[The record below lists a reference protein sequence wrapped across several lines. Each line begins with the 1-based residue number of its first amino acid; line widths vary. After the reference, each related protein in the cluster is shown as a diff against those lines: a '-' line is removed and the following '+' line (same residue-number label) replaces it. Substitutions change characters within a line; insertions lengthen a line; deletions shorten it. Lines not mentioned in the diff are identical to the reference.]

1 MTQIRRALI
10 SVSDKAGIVELAS
23 GLVDLG
29 VEIISTGG
37 TAKLLSDNGVPVRPV
52 SDVTGFPEMMDGR
65 VKTLH
70 PKIHGG
76 LLALRD
82 NPEHMADAEGQGIEM
97 IDLVVVNLYPF
108 ERTIANPEVALEDAI
123 ENIDI
128 GGPTMLRSAAKNYRG
143 VGVICDPAR
152 YDEILKELRENGG
165 ALSEKTKASLALD
178 VFRHTAKY
186 DVIISNWLGRRF
198 AKGEEEPLP
207 EVYMDVLAKVQGLRY
222 GENPH
227 QRAGLYRAANAWDP
241 GLPGAKQLHGKE
253 LSFNNFLDLTAALE
267 IARDFEEPMCA
278 IIKHTN
284 PCGAALA
291 ETPAQA
297 LEEAWAADPIS
308 AFGSVIGLN
317 RVVDVETARRLG
329 SNRFLERTIAPRYRS
344 ESGDEESTIIG
355 AFVEAVIA
363 PGYEPEALEILRRR
377 KTLRIME
384 LPDFARATRSREFDV
399 RRIPGGFLIQD
410 GDQQSVPAS
419 EYRIVTKKQ
428 PTPEQRAS
436 MAFADRIA
444 KHVRSNAIILVQGTR
459 LVGVGAGQMSRV
471 DSSMIAARKAGNR
484 ANGSVLASDAMF
496 PARDGLDAAAA
507 TGATAVIQPGGSVR
521 DDEVIAAADE
531 HGLVMAFTGMRHFK
545 H

>member
-37 TAKLLSDNGVPVRPV
+37 TARLLSDNGVPVRPV

-82 NPEHMADAEGQGIEM
+82 NPEHMADAERQGIEM

-108 ERTIANPEVALEDAI
+108 ERTIANSEVTLEEAI

-152 YDEILKELRENGG
+152 YDEVLAELRENRGT
-165 ALSEKTKASLALD
+165 LSEKTRASLALD

-198 AKGEEEPLP
+198 AEGAEEPLP
-207 EVYMDVLAKVQGLRY
+207 EMHMDVLAKVQGLRY

-227 QRAGLYRAANAWDP
+227 QRAGLYRAANAREP

-267 IARDFEEPMCA
+267 IARGFEEPMCA

-363 PGYEPEALEILRRR
+363 PGYEPEALELLRRR

-384 LPDFARATRSREFDV
+384 LLDFAPAAWSRDV
-399 RRIPGGFLIQD
+399 DIRRIPGGFLIQD

-419 EYRIVTKKQ
+419 EYRIVTNKQ
-428 PTPEQRAS
+428 PTPEQRVS

-484 ANGSVLASDAMF
+484 ADGSVLASDAMF

-531 HGLVMAFTGMRHFK
+531 HGLVMALTGMRHFK